1 VGTIVIGSSDDRNE
15 IRDWIL
21 WGFRDGS
28 DELDDVEAG
37 AMVVLLCS
45 RYVIPVVMLVTFE

>member
-1 VGTIVIGSSDDRNE
+1 MGTIVIGSSDDRNE

-37 AMVVLLCS
+37 AMVVLL
-45 RYVIPVVMLVTFE
+45 